1 MRLGK
6 KVGLEGLEIGD
17 LVGLKSPD
25 FYDKSRSETPSFGKN
40 P

>member
-6 KVGLEGLEIGD
+6 KVWFGGLGNRGLD
-17 LVGLKSPD
+17 RSKSPD